1 MPINQIPGDASI
13 DPLKQQQLQGL
24 TKQAVKSENDV
35 EQKAQTGDT
44 VEISQM
50 AKDILRYKEKLA
62 TVPEPNEGRIE
73 ELKQAIK
80 DGTLLNKES
89 IDGTAAALANVLLK

>member
-1 MPINQIPGDASI
+1 MPINQIPGDANI
-13 DPLKQQQLQGL
+13 DPLKGQQLQML
-24 TKQAVKSENDV
+24 KQLAKSDDGV
-35 EQKAQTGDT
+35 EQKAKTGDT

-89 IDGTAAALANVLLK
+89 IDGTAAALANVFLK